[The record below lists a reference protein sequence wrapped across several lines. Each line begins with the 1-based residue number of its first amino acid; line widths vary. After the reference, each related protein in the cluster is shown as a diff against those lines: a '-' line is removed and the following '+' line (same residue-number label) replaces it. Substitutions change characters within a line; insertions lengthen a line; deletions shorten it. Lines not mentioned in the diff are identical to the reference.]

1 MGANGQA
8 GSMAIGNTL
17 MLLMKPPTAQGGSA
31 LKFSTSGTLPRNP
44 ESIFSACTGLE
55 ACRVAWFD
63 RKRRLA
69 NPSIFRRT
77 TAARF
82 RLKFRH
88 DYADI
93 RVVKPAPA
101 KEKPSA
107 SASLALPGQRFVARQ
122 PILDRSQNV
131 FGYELLFRNGVE
143 DYFNAD
149 PELAARST
157 LDSSLLYGI
166 NTICDKRRAFLNC
179 TCEVLFKDLIT
190 LLPPNQTV
198 AEILETVEP
207 EDRVIAA
214 CKRLKAAGYLIAL
227 DDFAPND
234 PRIPLVEF
242 ADIIKVDIR
251 ATRPEER
258 AGMMRRFGSPT
269 CKMLAEK
276 LETPHEYRQARDMG
290 FVYFQGYFFC
300 RPEVVIGREV
310 PASRLH
316 YIRLLEMVSRREM
329 DMRELERMLKKEASI
344 CYRLLRYLNS
354 PLFGFVLEIK
364 SIRHAIAIL
373 GEREMRRWIRL
384 VVTVGA
390 AEQRCSELVL
400 MGLARARF
408 CELLSDR
415 LQSNTDLFLMGLL
428 SIMDAILEV
437 SMDVL
442 LEQLPV
448 ERETKTALLGQ
459 KSSLRPLYQLML
471 AQESGEWSQS
481 SALAKQ
487 LKLSDE
493 EVASAWWQALQW
505 AQDAI
510 SGV

>member
-1 MGANGQA
+1 M
-8 GSMAIGNTL
+8 
-17 MLLMKPPTAQGGSA
+17 
-31 LKFSTSGTLPRNP
+31 
-44 ESIFSACTGLE
+44 
-55 ACRVAWFD
+55 
-63 RKRRLA
+63 
-69 NPSIFRRT
+69 
-77 TAARF
+77 
-82 RLKFRH
+82 
-88 DYADI
+88 
-93 RVVKPAPA
+93 KPAPA
-101 KEKPSA
+101 KEKTSR
-107 SASLALPGQRFVARQ
+107 SNSLALPGQRFVARQ

-166 NTICDKRRAFLNC
+166 NMLCDKRRAFVNC

-190 LLPPNQTV
+190 LLPPHQTV

-258 AGMMRRFGSPT
+258 AGMMRRFGSPA

-300 RPEVVIGREV
+300 RPEIVIGREV

-316 YIRLLEMVSRREM
+316 YIRLLEMVSRREI
-329 DMRELERMLKKEASI
+329 DMRELEKMLKQEASI

-354 PLFGFVLEIK
+354 PLFGLALEIK
-364 SIRHAIAIL
+364 SIRHAIAVL

-415 LQSNTDLFLMGLL
+415 LQSNTDLFLLGLL

-437 SMDVL
+437 SMEVL

-448 ERETKTALLGQ
+448 EHETKTALLGQ
-459 KSSLRPLYQLML
+459 NSSLRPLYQLML
-471 AQESGEWSQS
+471 AQESGEWSRS
-481 SALAKQ
+481 SELAKQ
-487 LKLSDE
+487 LKLPDE
-493 EVASAWWQALQW
+493 EVASTWWQALRW
-505 AQDAI
+505 AQEAT
-510 SGV
+510 SSV

>member
-1 MGANGQA
+1 MHGY
-8 GSMAIGNTL
+8 
-17 MLLMKPPTAQGGSA
+17 
-31 LKFSTSGTLPRNP
+31 
-44 ESIFSACTGLE
+44 
-55 ACRVAWFD
+55 RVRPHAPVGKSFD
-63 RKRRLA
+63 FRKT
-69 NPSIFRRT
+69 N
-77 TAARF
+77 AARF
-82 RLKFRH
+82 CLKFRH
-88 DYADI
+88 GYADI
-93 RVVKPAPA
+93 RGVRPAPA
-101 KEKPSA
+101 KEKTSR
-107 SASLALPGQRFVARQ
+107 SNSLALPGQRFVARQ

-166 NTICDKRRAFLNC
+166 NMLCDRRRAFVNC
-179 TCEVLFKDLIT
+179 TREVLFKDLIT
-190 LLPPNQTV
+190 LLPPHQTV

-258 AGMMRRFGSPT
+258 AGMMRRFGSPA

-300 RPEVVIGREV
+300 RPEIVIGREV

-329 DMRELERMLKKEASI
+329 DMRELEKMLKQEASL

-354 PLFGFVLEIK
+354 PLFGFPLEIK
-364 SIRHAIAIL
+364 SIRHAIAVL

-408 CELLSDR
+408 CELLSNQ
-415 LQSNTDLFLMGLL
+415 LQSNTDLFLLGLL

-437 SMDVL
+437 SMEVL

-459 KSSLRPLYQLML
+459 NSSLRPLYQLML

-487 LKLSDE
+487 LKLPDE
-493 EVASAWWQALQW
+493 EVASTWWQALRW
-505 AQDAI
+505 AQEAT
-510 SGV
+510 SSV

>member
-1 MGANGQA
+1 MHGY
-8 GSMAIGNTL
+8 
-17 MLLMKPPTAQGGSA
+17 
-31 LKFSTSGTLPRNP
+31 
-44 ESIFSACTGLE
+44 
-55 ACRVAWFD
+55 RVRPHAPVGKSFD
-63 RKRRLA
+63 FRKT
-69 NPSIFRRT
+69 N
-77 TAARF
+77 AARF
-82 RLKFRH
+82 CLKFRH
-88 DYADI
+88 GYADI
-93 RVVKPAPA
+93 RGVRPAPA
-101 KEKPSA
+101 KEKTSR
-107 SASLALPGQRFVARQ
+107 SNSLALPGQRFVARQ

-166 NTICDKRRAFLNC
+166 NMLCDRRRAFVNC
-179 TCEVLFKDLIT
+179 TREVLFKDLIT
-190 LLPPNQTV
+190 LLPPHQTV

-258 AGMMRRFGSPT
+258 AGMMRRFGSPA

-300 RPEVVIGREV
+300 RPEIVIGREV

-329 DMRELERMLKKEASI
+329 DMRELEKMLKQEASL

-354 PLFGFVLEIK
+354 PLFGFPLEIK
-364 SIRHAIAIL
+364 SIRHAIAVL

-408 CELLSDR
+408 CELLSNQ
-415 LQSNTDLFLMGLL
+415 LQSNTDLFLLGLL

-437 SMDVL
+437 SMEVL

-448 ERETKTALLGQ
+448 ERETKAALLGQ
-459 KSSLRPLYQLML
+459 NSSLRPLYQLML

-487 LKLSDE
+487 LKLPDE
-493 EVASAWWQALQW
+493 EVASTWWQALRW
-505 AQDAI
+505 AQEAT
-510 SGV
+510 SSV